1 MNLLSITVGSQKY
14 MSSKLTMSLTRE
26 AMKINRDALALA
38 EKIKDVDPTAMDL
51 DSSLGML
58 KELEDQMDRKVLLIC
73 RVYGDKFS
81 VSDLESEF
89 TQAEVDQEINRII
102 QAASGVISK
111 N

>member
-1 MNLLSITVGSQKY
+1 MNLLSITVGGQKY

-51 DSSLGML
+51 DSSLDML
-58 KELEDQMDRKVLLIC
+58 NQLEDQMDRKVLLIC

-89 TQAEVDQEINRII
+89 TQAEIDLEINRII

>member
-1 MNLLSITVGSQKY
+1 MNLLSITVSGQKY

-38 EKIKDVDPTAMDL
+38 ERVKDVDASSMDL
-51 DSSLGML
+51 DSSLKL
-58 KELEDQMDRKVLLIC
+58 LDDLEEVMNRKVLLIC
-73 RVYGDKFS
+73 RVYGDKFTIS
-81 VSDLESEF
+81 ELESEF
-89 TQAEVDQEINRII
+89 TQTEVDQEINRII